1 MAKPLWT
8 PSPERL
14 ARAALTRFGDG
25 LPYEAL
31 YARSVERPLE
41 FWDAMWDFGGVI
53 GDKGARIAI
62 DMDRM
67 PGARFF
73 PDARLN
79 FAENV
84 LRGDGNGE
92 AIVYRSES
100 GVARTITW
108 RQLRD
113 ETAAFAAALRT
124 AGIRPGDR
132 VAAYLPNVPEAIV
145 GVLGT
150 ASVGAVWS
158 SCSPDFGVQG
168 VLDRFGQIEPDRKS
182 VV

>member
-31 YARSVERPLE
+31 YARSLERPLE

-100 GVARTITW
+100 GVARAHEITP
-108 RQLRD
+108 LCIACS
-113 ETAAFAAALRT
+113 TGTSANAAAGLLMSHLLVGTGRT
-124 AGIRPGDR
+124 DRPCRREQDCTTDRPPASWTKSSAQPAKAGEVR
-132 VAAYLPNVPEAIV
+132 
-145 GVLGT
+145 
-150 ASVGAVWS
+150 
-158 SCSPDFGVQG
+158 
-168 VLDRFGQIEPDRKS
+168 
-182 VV
+182 